1 MILKVTNNNK
11 MLKVKNKVLLL
22 LLWIVGGVLFFHGKI
37 VSCFVTVTTTTT
49 FIQKQGTAIM
59 SSHNSPSN
67 ENEIIQSPSYL
78 GRREMIKNTSVFLSS
93 ISALSITTSSQSA
106 AVAEVGTIPEFADTN
121 AILQGITVNV
131 ADLSQQEAMI
141 NFLINAFDCKVLRKR
156 IRGTVEETVSR
167 RRG

>member
-1 MILKVTNNNK
+1 MIIKVTNNNK

-22 LLWIVGGVLFFHGKI
+22 WMVGGVLFFHGKI
-37 VSCFVTVTTTTT
+37 VSCFVTVPTTT
-49 FIQKQGTAIM
+49 FIQKQGTTIM
-59 SSHNSPSN
+59 SSHKSPSN

-106 AVAEVGTIPEFADTN
+106 AVAEVGTIPEFANMN
-121 AILQGITVNV
+121 AILQGITINV

-141 NFLINAFDCKVLRKR
+141 NFLINAFDCKVLRKQ